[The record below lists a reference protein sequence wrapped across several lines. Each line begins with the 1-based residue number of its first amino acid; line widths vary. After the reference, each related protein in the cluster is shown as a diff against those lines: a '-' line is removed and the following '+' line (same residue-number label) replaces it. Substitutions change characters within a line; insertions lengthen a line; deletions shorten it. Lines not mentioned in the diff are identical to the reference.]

1 MIALTAHLAQVGDL
15 PVDEPLAVRLGAVEQ
30 PRDAG
35 CGEQSVVLGFER
47 RELFTSNV
55 GAAARHHD
63 GGIPPQKRKRS
74 AEGVKTFELL
84 FELLVR

>member
-15 PVDEPLAVRLGAVEQ
+15 PVAEPLAVRLGAVEQ

-47 RELFTSNV
+47 RELFS
-55 GAAARHHD
+55 
-63 GGIPPQKRKRS
+63 
-74 AEGVKTFELL
+74 
-84 FELLVR
+84 LVRFGHAHEAGAQAGQGHQGERA